1 MSKETISNLLETNT
15 QLDNK
20 IRELEK
26 KNILLEENNK
36 KFKIQQNYID
46 NLENENIDLKNNIA
60 NLNKNIEDLE
70 RESERFRET
79 KETINTERIN
89 IVNLENKIREL
100 EKEKNLLKEDNKKL
114 KFEQNYIDILE
125 KENINLENKIDT
137 LQEKINNLETENQ
150 KYFEKNDILK
160 SALLLNTDAETKS
173 TSDEIGILEKGFVSN
188 IEKEKEVKDIV
199 IEKNAVI
206 TAEQK
211 SETSTVK
218 EIEKEIY
225 GDKITTIITEPK
237 ITSPPPVYETPKDT
251 RLIYSR
257 ELVKEKEPIRKGL
270 SEGKRICPKCR
281 NHNKRLIYELTD
293 KTNIIMAYP
302 RIYGKKF
309 KCGQCGAEWR

>member
-15 QLDNK
+15 QLNNK

-70 RESERFRET
+70 HESERFRET

-125 KENINLENKIDT
+125 KENINLENKIGT

-150 KYFEKNDILK
+150 KYFGKNDILK
-160 SALLLNTDAETKS
+160 AALLLDINAETKS
-173 TSDEIGILEKGFVSN
+173 TSEEIGILEGGFVSN

-206 TAEQK
+206 NAEQK

-237 ITSPPPVYETPKDT
+237 ITSPPAYETPKDT
-251 RLIYSR
+251 PLIYSR
-257 ELVKEKEPIRKGL
+257 ELEKEKEPIRKGL